1 MGPESAFS
9 FSSSRV
15 SISWERVRPCRPR
28 PAPSPPGASSGSG
41 GRGWLS
47 WISPFPPFAGGGF
60 FASGARP
67 AVPPV
72 GGPRPARLCPT
83 SRGDG
88 SATNPCVGAALATV
102 KGVLLQK
109 SATSGT
115 TRFGGVQG
123 RVDRGSCSPSRPRFP
138 GATTRTGSVGDFCAL
153 PPAPGGPSSGPRPA
167 SPRPVSL
174 SSDPPSRW
182 SPSDAAPAP
191 PAPPRPSV
199 AAAPAV
205 APAAQPPASASALG
219 SESSASS
226 PLSRRSSA
234 RSSTMVTSFARLS
247 AEISCTAVARDCHF
261 ASRADRMISRSARSS
276 SSCAFSLRR
285 KSISRASS
293 EGAGAGCLSD
303 GGATAGSGRWGVA
316 TAGAHIG
323 VGEAKGLWRPNWEP
337 RPVGCWAAP
346 APTLYGEAAGGDAGR
361 SVAGAA
367 GRWAEPTAG
376 LPPPGSRCRL

>member
-1 MGPESAFS
+1 MP
-9 FSSSRV
+9 
-15 SISWERVRPCRPR
+15 PPR
-28 PAPSPPGASSGSG
+28 PLPPRGVARQRRTRLALLDFVFFPLRGRRLLRERGKARSASR
-41 GRGWLS
+41 RG
-47 WISPFPPFAGGGF
+47 
-60 FASGARP
+60 P
-67 AVPPV
+67 A
-72 GGPRPARLCPT
+72 PARLCPT

-138 GATTRTGSVGDFCAL
+138 GATTRTGSGGDFCAL

-182 SPSDAAPAP
+182 SPSDAAPVP

-205 APAAQPPASASALG
+205 APAAQPPASASAVG

-226 PLSRRSSA
+226 PLSRRNSA

-247 AEISCTAVARDCHF
+247 AEISCTAVARDCH
-261 ASRADRMISRSARSS
+261 
-276 SSCAFSLRR
+276 
-285 KSISRASS
+285 
-293 EGAGAGCLSD
+293 
-303 GGATAGSGRWGVA
+303 
-316 TAGAHIG
+316 
-323 VGEAKGLWRPNWEP
+323 
-337 RPVGCWAAP
+337 
-346 APTLYGEAAGGDAGR
+346 
-361 SVAGAA
+361 
-367 GRWAEPTAG
+367 
-376 LPPPGSRCRL
+376 

>member
-1 MGPESAFS
+1 MP
-9 FSSSRV
+9 
-15 SISWERVRPCRPR
+15 PPR
-28 PAPSPPGASSGSG
+28 PLPPRGVARQRRTRLALLDFVFFPSV
-41 GRGWLS
+41 
-47 WISPFPPFAGGGF
+47 GGGF

-138 GATTRTGSVGDFCAL
+138 GATTRTGSGGDFCAL
-153 PPAPGGPSSGPRPA
+153 PPAPGGPSTGPRPA
-167 SPRPVSL
+167 SPRPGSL
-174 SSDPPSRW
+174 SSGPPSRW

-205 APAAQPPASASALG
+205 APAAQPPASASAVG

-226 PLSRRSSA
+226 PLSRRNSA
-234 RSSTMVTSFARLS
+234 RSSTMVTSFTRLS
-247 AEISCTAVARDCHF
+247 AEISCTAVARDCH
-261 ASRADRMISRSARSS
+261 
-276 SSCAFSLRR
+276 
-285 KSISRASS
+285 
-293 EGAGAGCLSD
+293 
-303 GGATAGSGRWGVA
+303 
-316 TAGAHIG
+316 
-323 VGEAKGLWRPNWEP
+323 
-337 RPVGCWAAP
+337 
-346 APTLYGEAAGGDAGR
+346 
-361 SVAGAA
+361 
-367 GRWAEPTAG
+367 
-376 LPPPGSRCRL
+376 